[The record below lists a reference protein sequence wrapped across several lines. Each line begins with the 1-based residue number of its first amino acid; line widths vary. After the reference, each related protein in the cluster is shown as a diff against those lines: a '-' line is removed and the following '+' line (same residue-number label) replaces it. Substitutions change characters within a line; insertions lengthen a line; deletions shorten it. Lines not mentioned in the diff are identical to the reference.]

1 MSDVDFFRSMVRPWQ
16 GRRIPLS
23 WLLLTRQ
30 PVRLIVAL
38 AGISFAGILMFM
50 QLGFR
55 DGLFDASVTVH
66 RRFDADLVLIS
77 PRSASSVRMAGFPR
91 RRLVQTLADP
101 AVEGVTPVHWGLMLW
116 RNPET
121 RRNRAI
127 LALGFNPED
136 PFFLDPELAKISGV
150 LKQKGRILF
159 DQLSRSEFG
168 PIAEWFREGRT
179 VETEIAGNRIRVE
192 GLVSLGTSFGAD
204 GNLLTSTETFLDL
217 MPQKPPGAIEVGL
230 IRLKPG
236 EDPDQAVKRLQRR
249 LPDDV
254 TVLTKQGFI
263 DFEQNYWKTSTSIGF
278 IFTLG
283 AAMGFVVGCVIVY
296 QVLYTD
302 VSDHLP
308 EYATLMAMGYRITHL
323 LAIVIREGFYLAA
336 LGYVPAYLAGQGLY
350 WFVRDATKLP
360 VGMDL
365 SRALTVLTMIFVMC
379 MLSSVL
385 AMRRLVD
392 ADPAEIF

>member
-1 MSDVDFFRSMVRPWQ
+1 MSFWQ
-16 GRRIPLS
+16 SRRIPLAS
-23 WLLLTRQ
+23 LMLIRQ
-30 PVRLIVAL
+30 PVRLAVAL

-77 PRSASSVRMAGFPR
+77 PRSTSSVRMAGFPE
-91 RRLVQTLADP
+91 RRLVQSMAD
-101 AVEGVTPVHWGLMLW
+101 ADVEGITPVHWSLMLW

-121 RRNRAI
+121 RTTRSI
-127 LALGFNPED
+127 LGLGFDPED
-136 PFFLDPELAKISGV
+136 PFFINPNLPPEAASLS
-150 LKQKGRILF
+150 QKGRVLF
-159 DQLSRSEFG
+159 DERSRPEFG
-168 PIAEWFREGRT
+168 PVAEWFRDGRI
-179 VETEIAGNRIRVE
+179 VESEISGNRVRVA
-192 GLVSLGTSFGAD
+192 GLVALGTSFGAD
-204 GNLLTSTETFLDL
+204 GNLLTSSETFLDL
-217 MPQKPPGAIEVGL
+217 MPNKAPGSIELGL

-236 EDPDQAVKRLQRR
+236 ADAAAVQARLTKL
-249 LPDDV
+249 LPNDV
-254 TVLTKQGFI
+254 RVLTKQGFI
-263 DFEQNYWKTSTSIGF
+263 DFEQNYWRSSTSIGF

-308 EYATLMAMGYRITHL
+308 EYATLMAMGYRVVTLVGVVVREGLL
-323 LAIVIREGFYLAA
+323 LALIGYL
-336 LGYVPAYLAGQGLY
+336 PAYLAGQGLY
-350 WFVRDATKLP
+350 WFVRDATRLP
-360 VGMDL
+360 VGMDFT
-365 SRALTVLTMIFVMC
+365 RAFTVFMMILVMC
-379 MLSSVL
+379 MLSAGL

>member
-1 MSDVDFFRSMVRPWQ
+1 MNVGFWQ
-16 GRRIPLS
+16 RRRIPLAS
-23 WLLLTRQ
+23 LMLVRQ

-77 PRSASSVRMAGFPR
+77 PRSTSSVLMAGFPK
-91 RRLVQTLADP
+91 RRLIQTMAD
-101 AVEGVTPVHWGLMLW
+101 AEVEGITPVHWSLMLW

-121 RRNRAI
+121 KSTRSI
-127 LALGFNPED
+127 LGLGFDPED
-136 PFFLDPELAKISGV
+136 PFFVDPELAAKSRP
-150 LKQKGRILF
+150 LSQKGRVLF
-159 DQLSRSEFG
+159 DERSRPEFG
-168 PIAEWFREGRT
+168 PVAEWFKQGRT
-179 VETEIAGNRIRVE
+179 VESEIGGNRVRVA
-192 GLVSLGTSFGAD
+192 GLVALGTSFGAD

-217 MPQKPPGAIEVGL
+217 MPNKPPGSIELGL

-236 EDPDQAVKRLQRR
+236 ADPLAVQARLAALLPQDVK
-249 LPDDV
+249 
-254 TVLTKQGFI
+254 VLTKQGFI
-263 DFEQNYWKTSTSIGF
+263 DFEQNYWRSSTSIGF

-308 EYATLMAMGYRITHL
+308 EYATLMAMGYRVITLVGVVVREGLL
-323 LAIVIREGFYLAA
+323 LALI
-336 LGYVPAYLAGQGLY
+336 GYVPAYLAGQGLY
-350 WFVRDATKLP
+350 WFVREATRLP
-360 VGMDL
+360 VGMDVT
-365 SRALTVLTMIFVMC
+365 RAATVFTMILVMC
-379 MLSSVL
+379 MLSAGL

>member
-1 MSDVDFFRSMVRPWQ
+1 MNRFWR

-30 PVRLIVAL
+30 PVRLLVAL

-55 DGLFDASVTVH
+55 DGLFDASVTAH
-66 RRFDADLVLIS
+66 RLFDADVVLIS
-77 PRSASSVRMAGFPR
+77 PRSASSVSMEAFPR

-101 AVEGVTPVHWGLMLW
+101 DVDGVTPVHWGLMLW

-121 RRNRAI
+121 RRNRSI
-127 LALGFNPED
+127 LALGFNPDD
-136 PFFLDPELAKISGV
+136 PFFVDPSLAEKTDA

-159 DQLSRSEFG
+159 DQLSRPEFG
-168 PIAEWFREGRT
+168 PIADWYRDGRV
-179 VETEIAGNRIRVE
+179 VETEIAGNRVRVA

-230 IRLKPG
+230 VRLKPG
-236 EDPDQAVKRLQRR
+236 ADPEQVVSRLRQR
-249 LPDDV
+249 LPKDV
-254 TVLTKQGFI
+254 SVLTKQGFI
-263 DFEQNYWKTSTSIGF
+263 DFEQNYWKSSTSIGF
-278 IFTLG
+278 IFSLG

-308 EYATLMAMGYRITHL
+308 EYATLMAMGYRLSHL
-323 LAIVIREGFYLAA
+323 LGVVVREGFYLAA
-336 LGYVPAYLAGQGLY
+336 MGYVPAYLAGQGLY

-365 SRALTVLTMIFVMC
+365 SRALTVLVMILVMC
-379 MLSSVL
+379 MLSSFL
-385 AMRRLVD
+385 AMRRLID